1 MTRTQQAVTLR
12 EQGLNNSQIAK
23 AMGTYTANV
32 QALLWHADNL
42 ERSRQNNRDTQQR
55 RRLAKI
61 DMPVSAVSDDIR
73 QWWRARGY

>member
-32 QALLWHADNL
+32 QSLLWHADNL
-42 ERSRQNNRDTQQR
+42 ERSRQNNRDAQRR